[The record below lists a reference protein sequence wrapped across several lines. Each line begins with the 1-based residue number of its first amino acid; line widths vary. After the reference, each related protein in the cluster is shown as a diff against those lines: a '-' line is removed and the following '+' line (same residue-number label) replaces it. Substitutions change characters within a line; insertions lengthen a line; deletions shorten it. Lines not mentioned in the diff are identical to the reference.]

1 MQPEY
6 MFPALGIC
14 AFFIAGTAF
23 GIGWLS
29 GRRGM
34 IRLEDAPTVAE
45 VDAVRRDRDYYCAE
59 YSRVAAASVSDA
71 ETIADLRATVEKQAR
86 DLAKFRR
93 VNGPDGRFVKVLV

>member
-14 AFFIAGTAF
+14 AFVIGGSAL

-34 IRLEDAPTVAE
+34 IHPEDAPTVAE
-45 VDAVRRDRDYYCAE
+45 VEAVRRGRDYYCAE
-59 YSRVAAASVSDA
+59 YSRVAARAVYDGA
-71 ETIADLRATVEKQAR
+71 TISELRATVEKQAR
-86 DLAKFRR
+86 DLEAMPVRGAR
-93 VNGPDGRFVKVLV
+93 GRFVKVSV

>member
-14 AFFIAGTAF
+14 ALFIAGSAL

-34 IRLEDAPTVAE
+34 IRPDDAPTIAE
-45 VDAVRRDRDYYCAE
+45 VEAVRRDRDYYCAE
-59 YSRVAAASVSDA
+59 YSRLGAASVSDA

-86 DLAKFRR
+86 ELAKFRR
-93 VNGPDGRFVKVLV
+93 VNGPGGRFVKVSA